1 MYLRLILVSSSATGK
16 NFSAMPSK
24 EQNLLHPKKLLLS
37 KWTAAQPTHKRK
49 HFLVSKVI
57 TPELPEDAIEF
68 VELEAVF
75 DQYVITIPW
84 RELKNAEIWRQG
96 WV

>member
-1 MYLRLILVSSSATGK
+1 
-16 NFSAMPSK
+16 MPSK
-24 EQNLLHPKKLLLS
+24 ELNPLNPKKLLLS
-37 KWTAAQPTHKRK
+37 KWTAVQPTHKRK

-57 TPELPEDAIEF
+57 APELPEGAIEF

-75 DQYVITIPW
+75 DQQVRTIPW
-84 RELKNAEIWRQG
+84 RELKDPKIWRQG

>member
-1 MYLRLILVSSSATGK
+1 
-16 NFSAMPSK
+16 MPSK
-24 EQNLLHPKKLLLS
+24 ELNQLSPKKLLLS
-37 KWTAAQPTHKRK
+37 KWTAVQPTHKRK

-57 TPELPEDAIEF
+57 APELPEGAIEF

-75 DQYVITIPW
+75 DQQVRTIPW
-84 RELKNAEIWRQG
+84 RELKDTEIWRQG

>member
-1 MYLRLILVSSSATGK
+1 
-16 NFSAMPSK
+16 MPSK
-24 EQNLLHPKKLLLS
+24 ELNPLNPKKLLLS
-37 KWTAAQPTHKRK
+37 KWTAVQPTHKRK

-57 TPELPEDAIEF
+57 APELAEGAIEF

-75 DQYVITIPW
+75 DQQVRTIPW
-84 RELKNAEIWRQG
+84 RELKDPKIWRQG

>member
-1 MYLRLILVSSSATGK
+1 MGK
-16 NFSAMPSK
+16 NFSAMPFK
-24 EQNLLHPKKLLLS
+24 EQNPLSPKKLLLS
-37 KWTAAQPTHKRK
+37 KWTAVQPTHKRK

-57 TPELPEDAIEF
+57 LPELPEGAIEF

-75 DQYVITIPW
+75 DQHVRTIPW
-84 RELKNAEIWRQG
+84 RELRDTEIWLQG